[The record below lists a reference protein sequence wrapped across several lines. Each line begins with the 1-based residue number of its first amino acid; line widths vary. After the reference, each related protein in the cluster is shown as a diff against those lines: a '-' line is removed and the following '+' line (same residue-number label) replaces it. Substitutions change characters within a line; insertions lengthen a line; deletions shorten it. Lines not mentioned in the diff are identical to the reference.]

1 MTSTTSESSSLP
13 DAKERSA
20 ASNFTAWLGKL
31 KDAPYDADDLLHE
44 LSFDVF
50 RRLLFPWSR
59 ANNYVYLPTMS
70 SQIQVTKNRLTSSE
84 RVFDMLNFF
93 DHLLVKIPLMAAKIT
108 TLVAGCPTRMKTTE
122 K

>member
-13 DAKERSA
+13 DAEERSA
-20 ASNFTAWLGKL
+20 TSNLTAWLGKL

-70 SQIQVTKNRLTSSE
+70 SQIQVT
-84 RVFDMLNFF
+84 
-93 DHLLVKIPLMAAKIT
+93 
-108 TLVAGCPTRMKTTE
+108 RMKTTE
-122 K
+122 KIHETYPNKNMGYGVAEFEHQSMSNGSKTRNLNFCFR